1 MVGNEEEAQGVRA
14 VMSQDVFDQE
24 EVVQGLTH
32 LFGVDR
38 NEPVVQPVFNHRL
51 FARKGFGLG
60 DFIFMMRENEVT
72 AAAVE
77 VKGIAEVLMAHGR
90 AFDVPARTAFAP
102 GAVPCRF
109 ARFSTLPE
117 GKVHGIV
124 FTVVN
129 FDAGAG
135 FHVVEAAAAQFTV
148 VVKFFN
154 AVIDVVV
161 DDVGIALIDE
171 ALYHFDDVIHV
182 FRDAGITV
190 SPTDM
195 ELIHDVEVSRNVAV
209 GNRIPADAFPIGGID
224 DLVVDVGEVLDM
236 RDFIAEV
243 FQIALDDVP
252 GYERTGI
259 PHVGM
264 VIRRNATDIHF
275 DLARRDGNEG
285 LLFTSQRIVY
295 FQFSHTVT
303 PLKIKPKKPP
313 SLMTETVAR
322 GSTLFLRHSRN
333 LYCAVT
339 GAPGPDYSIHPACS
353 QRQHC
358 SLMT

>member
-1 MVGNEEEAQGVRA
+1 
-14 VMSQDVFDQE
+14 
-24 EVVQGLTH
+24 
-32 LFGVDR
+32 
-38 NEPVVQPVFNHRL
+38 
-51 FARKGFGLG
+51 
-60 DFIFMMRENEVT
+60 MMRENKVA

-102 GAVPCRF
+102 RAVPCRF

-117 GKVHGIV
+117 GKVHGIM
-124 FTVVN
+124 FAVVD

-135 FHVVEAAAAQFTV
+135 FHVIEAAAAQFTV
-148 VVKFFN
+148 VVKFFDT
-154 AVIDVVV
+154 VIDVIV
-161 DDVGIALIDE
+161 DDVGIALI
-171 ALYHFDDVIHV
+171 
-182 FRDAGITV
+182 AGITV

-195 ELIHDVEVSRNVAV
+195 ELIHDVEVGRNVAV
-209 GNRIPADAFPIGGID
+209 GNRIPADAFPVGGVD
-224 DLVVDVGEVLDM
+224 DLVVDVGEILDM
-236 RDFIAEV
+236 RDFVAEV
-243 FQIALDDVP
+243 FQVALDDVP
-252 GYERTGI
+252 GYEGTGI

-353 QRQHC
+353 QRQRC